1 MEGAHPPQRKV
12 IYHPRRKIKC
22 DGQKPRCT
30 TCVVHESD
38 CTYSAASRKTPSR
51 KQVAIQRQRRECDL
65 QSRVET
71 LEHQLGAVLEKVEK
85 LERRE
90 DVSSPPTQAHSEGAS
105 RMTNQ
110 ASGLPD
116 LPSFQEV
123 LPVVERYLATF
134 NSIFPL
140 FHPATLLQTVKSW
153 YQNPHS
159 RDPITWAVINV
170 VLAVAHHTSS
180 PGDWPPIGNTATY
193 LNNVQ
198 SVLTE
203 VIMRQ
208 TDLANVQVL
217 LGLSVL
223 FWSAEDSG
231 PALILIGTALRLAH
245 SLGLHTRKSSK
256 HYSHT
261 MAMQR
266 NRVFWMAYILDRDI
280 SLQTKLAPVQLDSDI
295 DLDLPPSE
303 ADDDL
308 AGFIF
313 AADGHTKVNY
323 FRARIEL
330 ARIQGMVYDCVYS
343 VSAQNLSSE
352 ERAQNATRIL
362 RSLDE
367 WSSQIP
373 PGFHAA
379 TLSQSSYPEL
389 SRYFCIL
396 YSTRLS
402 CRALL
407 SFGSASDSFH
417 YSDWMQRLQEYG
429 GEVAT
434 GQVVSHA
441 PVPQGWQTLAE
452 ASREYIKLFETVT
465 CMDTFFMR

>member
-1 MEGAHPPQRKV
+1 MAV
-12 IYHPRRKIKC
+12 
-22 DGQKPRCT
+22 
-30 TCVVHESD
+30 
-38 CTYSAASRKTPSR
+38 
-51 KQVAIQRQRRECDL
+51 QRQRRECDL

-71 LEHQLGAVLEKVEK
+71 LERQLGAVLEKVEK
-85 LERRE
+85 LERRQDASSSATLAYSE
-90 DVSSPPTQAHSEGAS
+90 DAAGLA
-105 RMTNQ
+105 NQ

-116 LPSFQEV
+116 LPSFREV

-134 NSIFPL
+134 NSVLPL

-159 RDPITWAVINV
+159 RDPVTWAVINI
-170 VLAVAHHTSS
+170 VLAVVHHTSG
-180 PGDWPPIGNTATY
+180 PGDWSPIGNTATY

-203 VIMRQ
+203 IIMRQ
-208 TDLANVQVL
+208 TDLVNVQVL
-217 LGLSVL
+217 LGLAIL

-256 HYSHT
+256 HYSPT

-266 NRVFWMAYILDRDI
+266 NRVFWIAYILDRDI

-303 ADDDL
+303 AEEDL

-313 AADGHTKVNY
+313 AADGHTNVNY
-323 FRARIEL
+323 FRARVEL
-330 ARIQGMVYDCVYS
+330 ARIQGNVYEYIFS

-352 ERAQNATRIL
+352 ERAQNTTHIL
-362 RSLDE
+362 RSLDD
-367 WSSQIP
+367 WSSRIP

-379 TLSQSSYPEL
+379 TLSQPYYPEL

-402 CRALL
+402 CRSLL

-417 YSDWMQRLQEYG
+417 YSEWMKRLQEYG

-441 PVPQGWQTLAE
+441 PVPPGWQTLAD

-465 CMDTFFMR
+465 STDTFFMRWVTNSVLLYS